1 MTQREFFNKVI
12 EANVNDELTTYARGA
27 LEKLDKRNATRKSK
41 PTKSQEA
48 NNVFKTEIAEFLA
61 GTTDYVLGATI
72 ADHFGVTTQKA
83 TGVLALMVK
92 DGTVEAADVKVPK
105 QGKRKGYRLVT
116 ATAEENGD

>member
-83 TGVLALMVK
+83 TGYE
-92 DGTVEAADVKVPK
+92 GTQAGQA
-105 QGKRKGYRLVT
+105 QWLQTGNSHRRGKWGLIPIFF
-116 ATAEENGD
+116 